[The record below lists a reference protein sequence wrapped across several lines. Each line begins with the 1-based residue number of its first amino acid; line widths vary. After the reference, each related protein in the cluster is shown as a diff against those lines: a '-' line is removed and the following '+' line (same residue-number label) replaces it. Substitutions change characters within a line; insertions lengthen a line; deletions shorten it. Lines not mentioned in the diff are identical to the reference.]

1 MVLEVDFWHLVSI
14 AFTLIGCAWTGARV
28 LGAQIEKR
36 LAERFAQEERA
47 IGKVEQTA
55 AALEKAFYA
64 LKAEIPREYVR
75 REDYIRGQS
84 VVEAKIDALALK
96 IENLVLRGAMKND

>member
-1 MVLEVDFWHLVSI
+1 MEIEFWHLVGLAI
-14 AFTLIGCAWTGARV
+14 TVIGGFWTGARV

-36 LAERFAQEERA
+36 LAERFEHGDRA
-47 IGKVEQTA
+47 TARVESAT
-55 AALEKAFYA
+55 AALEKEFYA

-84 VVEAKIDALALK
+84 VVESKIDALAFR
-96 IENLVLRGAMKND
+96 IENLVLKGAMK